1 MFSLTLSYKIHE
13 NINAASMFMMLGVVY
28 DAINRCGQFNLPPAS
43 LHHWLLTRQSLPYQL
58 NTATTPAH
66 KIPGGSM

>member
-28 DAINRCGQFNLPPAS
+28 DAINRAGS
-43 LHHWLLTRQSLPYQL
+43 LIYPQHLSITGFWPDSRYLI
-58 NTATTPAH
+58 N
-66 KIPGGSM
+66 